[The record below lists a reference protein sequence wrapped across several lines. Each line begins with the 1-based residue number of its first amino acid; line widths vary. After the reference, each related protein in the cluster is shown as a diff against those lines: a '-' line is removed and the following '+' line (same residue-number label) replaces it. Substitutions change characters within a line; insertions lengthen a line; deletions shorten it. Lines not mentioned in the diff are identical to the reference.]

1 MEACWWSPIEE
12 SGGLSLLNMVGL
24 FRGRRTASRHGRSTP
39 RRATRACL
47 AATGVPGLQ
56 ERFGLA
62 AFFLEIFWRFPKN
75 GVLAMK
81 KWQQVGHQAGEAA
94 KLQIPLKDGAIRS
107 ASSAFEPL
115 FLSG

>member
-12 SGGLSLLNMVGL
+12 SGGLSLLNMIGL
-24 FRGRRTASRHGRSTP
+24 FRGRRTASRRSTP

-62 AFFLEIFWRFPKN
+62 AIFLEIFWRFPKN
-75 GVLAMK
+75 GPGDEE
-81 KWQQVGHQAGEAA
+81 WQQVGHQGGEAA
-94 KLQIPLKDGAIRS
+94 KLQYR
-107 ASSAFEPL
+107 
-115 FLSG
+115 